1 MWYDIF
7 KTHNVILFCI
17 INTERILIMQ
27 NLDIPMLKQRV
38 YNLMQEKRITQEA
51 LASEIGMTQPNFCRA
66 ISFKNSQCFTLEQI
80 FKIAQYF
87 DVSVD
92 YLLGNI
98 KPKERSTEREICK
111 LFTDLI
117 EKRTLVKVDYSR
129 EEEIYTPTCHDCEIT
144 KKQVSYNAFIFPSYL
159 DPGPLDRFDEEQIDN
174 LKYDV
179 LYSGNSDDSN
189 IRINTF
195 FAQYFQIYELFVH
208 NQIGEDL
215 FHEITKKFLDDLK

>member
-1 MWYDIF
+1 
-7 KTHNVILFCI
+7 
-17 INTERILIMQ
+17 MQ

-98 KPKERSTEREICK
+98 KPKERSTEREICE

-129 EEEIYTPTCHDCEIT
+129 EEEIYTPTCRDCEIT

-195 FAQYFQIYELFVH
+195 FAQYFQFYELFVH